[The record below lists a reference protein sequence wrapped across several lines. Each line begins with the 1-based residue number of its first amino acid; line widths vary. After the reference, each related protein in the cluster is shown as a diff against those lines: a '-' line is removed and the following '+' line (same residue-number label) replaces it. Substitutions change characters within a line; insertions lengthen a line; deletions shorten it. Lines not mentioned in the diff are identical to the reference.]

1 MEQALAKQDADAY
14 LGLAET
20 MLMLLRQHNMKEEQI
35 LYPMA
40 DQALADSASTMVR
53 EMTSLTA

>member
-1 MEQALAKQDADAY
+1 
-14 LGLAET
+14 
-20 MLMLLRQHNMKEEQI
+20 MKEEQI

>member
-1 MEQALAKQDADAY
+1 MHDISDY
-14 LGLAET
+14 LT
-20 MLMLLRQHNMKEEQI
+20 
-35 LYPMA
+35 A